1 MTVLGHGAWG
11 RYPTGG
17 EGVATVTQAAPT
29 RRAGA
34 DPPAARAFHALVI
47 TGGLLLIAVLVAMS
61 PPPDAGEALRGLFWI
76 ALIGLVELLP
86 VPAWRTL
93 QVSMAFP
100 LATAVAILY
109 EPGIA
114 GLILLLGS
122 SDPREFRHEVP
133 LLRAVFNRTQVAL
146 ATVAA
151 SAAFHALGG
160 DLESWGALLAA
171 APAAVLADYL
181 VNTALVS
188 VSVSRIH
195 GVPVRQVLG
204 QMRIGSLPE
213 YLASYISLGFLGV
226 LLAQLFNTVG
236 WWAVAAFALPLLLA
250 RQAFFRTRALE
261 RATGELHEQR
271 ELLRNLSNRL
281 AEERHDERMEIAG
294 YLHDDLAQVLYQMRL
309 QVDMAEELLS
319 RGNLEAVGEELSE
332 IEGSRSRA
340 TELVR
345 ALVRDLRRSPI
356 GREGLAKAIA
366 SFGEEVAKEF
376 DVAVRSGVE
385 HVPMTPVVQLLCFQV
400 GREALVNAAKHAQAT
415 TIRVSL
421 EREGSSGVLT
431 VEDDGRGFNAS
442 AGEPEGHFGLML
454 MRERVTAAGGTLR
467 LDSAPGRGTTVVARF
482 PLASDAGQGSALA
495 SQPA

>member
-1 MTVLGHGAWG
+1 
-11 RYPTGG
+11 
-17 EGVATVTQAAPT
+17 VATATEAAPT
-29 RRAGA
+29 RRARI
-34 DPPAARAFHALVI
+34 DPRAARAFHGLVIVAGLVLIAALVAVSPPTD
-47 TGGLLLIAVLVAMS
+47 TGEALGWMFWTLLIA
-61 PPPDAGEALRGLFWI
+61 
-76 ALIGLVELLP
+76 LVELLP

-114 GLILLLGS
+114 GLILLLAS
-122 SDPREFRHEVP
+122 SDPRELRHEVP
-133 LLRAVFNRTQVAL
+133 WLRAVFNRTQVAL

-195 GVPVRQVLG
+195 GVPVREVLG
-204 QMRIGSLPE
+204 EMRIGALHE
-213 YLASYISLGFLGV
+213 YLASYISLGFLGI
-226 LLAQLFNTVG
+226 LLARLFDDVG
-236 WWAVAAFALPLLLA
+236 PWAVAAFALPLLLA

-261 RATGELHEQR
+261 RATGELREQR

-319 RGNLEAVGEELSE
+319 RGNLEAVGDELTE

-340 TELVR
+340 TDLVR
-345 ALVRDLRRSPI
+345 TLVRDLRRSPI
-356 GREGLAKAIA
+356 GREGLAKAIV
-366 SFGEEVAKEF
+366 SFADEVAR
-376 DVAVRSGVE
+376 DHGIDVRSRVE

-400 GREALVNAAKHAQAT
+400 AREALTNAARHAQASV
-415 TIRVSL
+415 IRVSL

-431 VEDDGRGFNAS
+431 VTDDGRGFDVS
-442 AGEPEGHFGLML
+442 EGEPEGHFGLML
-454 MRERVTAAGGTLR
+454 MEERVTAAGGSIR
-467 LDSAPGRGTTVVARF
+467 LDSAPGRGTTVAARF
-482 PLASDAGQGSALA
+482 PLTSHDRTAH
-495 SQPA
+495 PAAV

>member
-1 MTVLGHGAWG
+1 M
-11 RYPTGG
+11 
-17 EGVATVTQAAPT
+17 ATATEAAPT
-29 RRAGA
+29 RRAGV
-34 DPPAARAFHALVI
+34 DPPAARAFHGLVI
-47 TGGLLLIAVLVAMS
+47 TSGLLVIAALVTFS
-61 PPPDAGEALRGLFWI
+61 PPGDTGEALDWVFWTV
-76 ALIGLVELLP
+76 LIGLVELLP

-100 LATAVAILY
+100 LATAVAIVY

-122 SDPREFRHEVP
+122 SDPREFRREVP
-133 LLRAVFNRTQVAL
+133 WLRAVFNRTQVAL

-160 DLESWGALLAA
+160 DLKSWPALLAA

-195 GVPVRQVLG
+195 GVPVREVLG
-204 QMRIGSLPE
+204 EMRIGALHE
-213 YLASYISLGFLGV
+213 YLASYISLGFLGI
-226 LLAQLFNTVG
+226 LLARLFDNVG
-236 WWAVAAFALPLLLA
+236 PWAVAAFALPLLLA

-261 RATGELHEQR
+261 RATGELREQQV
-271 ELLRNLSNRL
+271 LLQDLSNRL

-309 QVDMAEELLS
+309 QVDMAEELLN

-366 SFGEEVAKEF
+366 SFGDELGRDYGI
-376 DVAVRSGVE
+376 DVRARVE
-385 HVPMTPVVQLLCFQV
+385 HVPMTSVVQLLCFQV
-400 GREALVNAAKHAQAT
+400 AREALMNAAKHAEASV
-415 TIRVSL
+415 IRVSL
-421 EREGSSGVLT
+421 ERDGSSGVLT
-431 VEDDGRGFNAS
+431 VTDDGRGFDVS
-442 AGEPEGHFGLML
+442 EGEPEGHFGLML
-454 MRERVTAAGGTLR
+454 MRERVTAAGGTIR
-467 LDSAPGRGTTVVARF
+467 LESSLGRGTTVAGRF
-482 PLASDAGQGSALA
+482 PLSSEDRGPERAAV
-495 SQPA
+495 

>member
-1 MTVLGHGAWG
+1 
-11 RYPTGG
+11 
-17 EGVATVTQAAPT
+17 VATATEAAPT
-29 RRAGA
+29 RRAGV
-34 DPPAARAFHALVI
+34 DPPAARAFHGLVI
-47 TGGLLLIAVLVAMS
+47 TSGLLVIAALVTFS
-61 PPPDAGEALRGLFWI
+61 PPGDTGEALDWVFWTV
-76 ALIGLVELLP
+76 LIGLVELLP

-100 LATAVAILY
+100 LATAVAIVY

-122 SDPREFRHEVP
+122 SDPREFRREVP
-133 LLRAVFNRTQVAL
+133 WLRAVFNRTQVAL

-160 DLESWGALLAA
+160 DLKSWPALLAA

-195 GVPVRQVLG
+195 GVPVREVLG
-204 QMRIGSLPE
+204 EMRIGALHE
-213 YLASYISLGFLGV
+213 YLASYISLGFLGI
-226 LLAQLFNTVG
+226 LLARLFDNVG
-236 WWAVAAFALPLLLA
+236 PWAVAAFALPLLLA

-261 RATGELHEQR
+261 RATGELREQQV
-271 ELLRNLSNRL
+271 LLQDLSNRL
-281 AEERHDERMEIAG
+281 AEERHDERIEIAG

-309 QVDMAEELLS
+309 QVDMAEELLN

-366 SFGEEVAKEF
+366 SFGDELGRDYGI
-376 DVAVRSGVE
+376 DVRARVE
-385 HVPMTPVVQLLCFQV
+385 HVPMTSVVQLLCFQV
-400 GREALVNAAKHAQAT
+400 AREALMNAAKHAEASV
-415 TIRVSL
+415 IRVSL
-421 EREGSSGVLT
+421 ERDGSSGVLT
-431 VEDDGRGFNAS
+431 VTDDGRGFDVS
-442 AGEPEGHFGLML
+442 EGEPEGHFGLML
-454 MRERVTAAGGTLR
+454 MRERVTAAGGTIR
-467 LDSAPGRGTTVVARF
+467 LESSPGRGTTVAGRF
-482 PLASDAGQGSALA
+482 PLSSEDRGPERAAV
-495 SQPA
+495 